1 VEVLESDPKL
11 RAFLVKAINQPIQS
25 GETSMI
31 HLAIIGTLG
40 TAAAGVS
47 ALFPPAGLAL
57 GALAVGLGLIARE
70 RG

>member
-1 VEVLESDPKL
+1 
-11 RAFLVKAINQPIQS
+11 
-25 GETSMI
+25 MI